1 VLKFQQ
7 GDGFVEK
14 KEFGI
19 RLKMLRKERGLTQQD
34 LVNVI
39 NNLYGTEINRTTISK
54 WENGTQE
61 ASIRFAKIFANFFN
75 VSLDFLNGVED
86 LKKPT
91 TNASSELFDKF
102 LNLDPKNLQKVSDYL
117 DLLLLQQNQEK
128 EHHE

>member
-1 VLKFQQ
+1 
-7 GDGFVEK
+7 VEK